1 MVFRGLVSETKGK
14 TAGLR
19 PGPQLAGTLGHW
31 ALWKISAYMA
41 SFKTKPFGEF
51 AFLVFGSLA
60 LVFCL
65 DLGVGWLFSF
75 LVLLLFCFVER
86 VALCIVLNS
95 LCRPG

>member
-1 MVFRGLVSETKGK
+1 VRLKAK
-14 TAGLR
+14 
-19 PGPQLAGTLGHW
+19 PQAFVQVPSWL
-31 ALWKISAYMA
+31 ALWATGHSGRFLLTWLHLVL
-41 SFKTKPFGEF
+41 FKTKPFGEF